1 MAEQS
6 FLIFVSG
13 GVRSGK
19 SQFAE
24 KLAVDLSG
32 YTPEVGTDET
42 PYQLHYIAAGQA
54 SDEEMKTRI
63 LRHQTDRH
71 LSGLNWITW
80 EQPSGLTELSDV
92 FGEGDVVLL
101 DCLTT
106 LLNNELFKEEN
117 LWKNILFQEQ
127 MMAEILEAIEKITNS
142 CHALIVVS
150 NEVFYDTSGDQELIF
165 IYKKILGKL
174 HQKVVAK
181 AKKAYLVESGIPL
194 LMKGGEL
201 I

>member
-1 MAEQS
+1 LAEQ
-6 FLIFVSG
+6 LIFISG

-32 YTPEVGTDET
+32 LTQGHET
-42 PYQLHYIAAGQA
+42 SDSPYQLHYIAAGQA

-63 LRHQTDRH
+63 SQHQTDRH
-71 LSGLNWITW
+71 LSGLNWNTW
-80 EQPSGLTELSDV
+80 EQPNGLTELSDV
-92 FGEGDVVLL
+92 FGEDDVVLL

-106 LLNNELFKEEN
+106 LLNNEFFKEEN
-117 LWKNILFQEQ
+117 LWKNIRFQERI
-127 MMAEILEAIEKITNS
+127 MEEILEAIEKIANS

-150 NEVFYDTSGDQELIF
+150 NEVFSDTNGDTELIF

-181 AKKAYLVESGIPL
+181 AKLAYLVESGIPL
-194 LMKGGEL
+194 LMKGGEFK
-201 I
+201 